1 MALNV
6 VTGQNVNKITFL
18 IDFALY
24 VTFYSQYLNPFLLV
38 VHFWFKIFTIQERQ
52 AGELPAIRWQSY
64 QKKDRKAALT
74 PTGVQK

>member
-6 VTGQNVNKITFL
+6 VTGQNVSKITFL

-38 VHFWFKIFTIQERQ
+38 VHFWFKIFTIQER
-52 AGELPAIRWQSY
+52 
-64 QKKDRKAALT
+64 
-74 PTGVQK
+74 